1 MQILVNLSSNR
12 AITLHL
18 LTIGLC
24 TLNVCPMK
32 SLFKRRNCRVIDDR
46 NTADWITDWLG
57 LYILKDLLWFGYQ
70 SLRTYEYVLHDTKPF
85 LLAKTNSY
93 FHKNTKLAFF
103 STGWIVHCWFSLYK
117 YWVVIK
123 LPVSVSVS
131 LNRSL
136 NKFNKYEKKK
146 KTGLIPEKL
155 YDNLLEA
162 KICQLLVVWV
172 ILVENFWR
180 SVSFVFAQRKIKA

>member
-18 LTIGLC
+18 LTIGLY

-57 LYILKDLLWFGYQ
+57 LYILKDLLWIGYQ

-146 KTGLIPEKL
+146 KNRFNTRKALWQFARSK
-155 YDNLLEA
+155 NLPTFSSLGNSSREFLTVCLFRFRTA
-162 KICQLLVVWV
+162 K
-172 ILVENFWR
+172 N
-180 SVSFVFAQRKIKA
+180 